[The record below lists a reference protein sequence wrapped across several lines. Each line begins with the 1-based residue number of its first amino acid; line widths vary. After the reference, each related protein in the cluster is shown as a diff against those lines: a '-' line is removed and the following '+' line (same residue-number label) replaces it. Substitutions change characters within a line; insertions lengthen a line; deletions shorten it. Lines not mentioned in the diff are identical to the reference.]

1 MGSDFTRRCGASGFF
16 GLVHHEI
23 PRHISRKGQPD
34 LRHQGRVY
42 NLLSHPPARHIPA
55 VPQSAQLLSL
65 YTAILL
71 SQEKNLS

>member
-1 MGSDFTRRCGASGFF
+1 VVWFSRFS

-23 PRHISRKGQPD
+23 PRHIFRKGHTD

-42 NLLSHPPARHIPA
+42 NLLAHPPGRHIPA
-55 VPQSAQLLSL
+55 VPQAAQLLSL

-71 SQEKNLS
+71 SQEKMS